1 MEMTLQL
8 SRTLK
13 GQEELFNN
21 GHTLRPKYRQLLF
34 CIGNGISFGELCS
47 KHPKCVEIEAM
58 VNELLQTGFVQTL
71 RNMAAGS
78 VAESTSAP
86 AAAAAAPASAPV
98 AAPAQATASLAD
110 AQTFVLEFIASLAG
124 TKSPAYKQMSEVK
137 DVAGFKALMPMC
149 RKVIAACASP
159 HQAVEMET
167 GAAQRLGSLA

>member
-71 RNMAAGS
+71 RNMAAS
-78 VAESTSAP
+78 PVAESATP
-86 AAAAAAPASAPV
+86 AASAPV
-98 AAPAQATASLAD
+98 AAPVQPTGSLSD

-137 DVAGFKALMPMC
+137 DLAGFKALMPMC

-159 HQAVEMET
+159 HQAAEMEA
-167 GAAQRLGSLA
+167 GAAQRLGNLAA